1 MKESASDLEN
11 PKCYHC
17 GDACDAEIIE
27 YQEKTFCCEGCKTV
41 YDLLNDNDLCTYYDL
56 EQNPGM
62 KMKKSVGNKFAYLDN
77 EEVSQSLLEFR
88 DENLCKIRFFI
99 PQIHCSSCIWL
110 LENIHH
116 MREGIVQ
123 AQVNFVKKE
132 AYITYYQD
140 QITLRELVE
149 LMASIGYEPAISLQ
163 SGTKEA
169 KKKVNRALYYKLGIA
184 GFAFGNIMLLSFPE
198 YLDVEQFLDP
208 NFKRLFGYLNLVLA
222 LPVFFYSASEY
233 FISAFKGLRAR
244 YINIDVP
251 VSIGIFVLFARST
264 WEILAD
270 VGPGFMDSFSMFV
283 FLLLVGKWY
292 QNRTYQALSFDR
304 DYKSYFPIAI
314 TRLVDGE
321 EESVA
326 LASLAVND
334 IILVRNGEIIPADS
348 TLLSN
353 EAQIDYSFVTGES
366 EPVKKKSTNVIY
378 AGGRQTGSVIKLRVD
393 KPVSQS
399 YLTRLWNQDAFTRD
413 KTAMNRLIDKVSQ
426 NFTIVVLFLAMAS
439 LFFWMSEGWNSALLV
454 FTSVLII
461 ACPCALALTVPF
473 TFGNALRIFGKY
485 GFYLKN
491 TDSIERMSKVDTLV
505 FDKTG
510 TLTSSQADTIEFHGN
525 ELSNEELQAIKSVV
539 KHSAHPVSASLY
551 KYLDGAVRSVKA
563 YQEKVGQGI
572 AAETTIGEVRLG
584 AAAWAGAEAVSEELL
599 ASVAHVSI
607 NGVYKG
613 YFSLKKDYRDGL
625 DNVLQSLSENYEL
638 YLLSGDNEAEFER
651 LKPLFSSEDHLH
663 FHQKPE
669 DKLAFIEKL
678 QQQGKQVLMIGDGLN
693 DAGALKQA
701 DVGISMA
708 DDVFQFSPA
717 CDAILKANQ
726 FSELPKLLNYA
737 KSAMR
742 IVRMS
747 FFISITYNSIGMFFA
762 MQGLVTPLFAAILMP
777 ISSVTVVSFVTIATN
792 WVAKKV
798 QFREIPS
805 SRSEV
810 IV

>member
-251 VSIGIFVLFARST
+251 VSIGILVLFARST

-334 IILVRNGEIIPADS
+334 IILI
-348 TLLSN
+348 
-353 EAQIDYSFVTGES
+353 
-366 EPVKKKSTNVIY
+366 
-378 AGGRQTGSVIKLRVD
+378 
-393 KPVSQS
+393 
-399 YLTRLWNQDAFTRD
+399 
-413 KTAMNRLIDKVSQ
+413 TAS
-426 NFTIVVLFLAMAS
+426 
-439 LFFWMSEGWNSALLV
+439 
-454 FTSVLII
+454 
-461 ACPCALALTVPF
+461 
-473 TFGNALRIFGKY
+473 
-485 GFYLKN
+485 
-491 TDSIERMSKVDTLV
+491 
-505 FDKTG
+505 
-510 TLTSSQADTIEFHGN
+510 
-525 ELSNEELQAIKSVV
+525 
-539 KHSAHPVSASLY
+539 
-551 KYLDGAVRSVKA
+551 
-563 YQEKVGQGI
+563 
-572 AAETTIGEVRLG
+572 
-584 AAAWAGAEAVSEELL
+584 
-599 ASVAHVSI
+599 
-607 NGVYKG
+607 
-613 YFSLKKDYRDGL
+613 
-625 DNVLQSLSENYEL
+625 
-638 YLLSGDNEAEFER
+638 
-651 LKPLFSSEDHLH
+651 
-663 FHQKPE
+663 
-669 DKLAFIEKL
+669 
-678 QQQGKQVLMIGDGLN
+678 
-693 DAGALKQA
+693 
-701 DVGISMA
+701 
-708 DDVFQFSPA
+708 
-717 CDAILKANQ
+717 
-726 FSELPKLLNYA
+726 
-737 KSAMR
+737 
-742 IVRMS
+742 
-747 FFISITYNSIGMFFA
+747 
-762 MQGLVTPLFAAILMP
+762 
-777 ISSVTVVSFVTIATN
+777 
-792 WVAKKV
+792 
-798 QFREIPS
+798 
-805 SRSEV
+805 
-810 IV
+810 

>member
-1 MKESASDLEN
+1 MKASQTDQEVA
-11 PKCYHC
+11 KCYHC

-41 YDLLNDNDLCTYYDL
+41 FDLLNDNDLCTYYDL
-56 EQNPGM
+56 EQNPGL
-62 KMKKSVGNKFAYLDN
+62 KMKKSIGNKFAYLDN
-77 EEVSQSLLEFR
+77 EEVRTSLLEFQ
-88 DENLCKIRFFI
+88 DGGLCKMRFFI

-123 AQVNFVKKE
+123 SQVNFVKKE
-132 AYITYYQD
+132 AYVTYHED
-140 QITLRELVE
+140 EISLRELVE

-169 KKKVNRALYYKLGIA
+169 KKKVNRTLYYKLGIA

-198 YLDVEQFLDP
+198 YLDVEEFLQP
-208 NFKRLFGYLNLVLA
+208 EFKRLFGYLNLVLA

-233 FISAFKGLRAR
+233 FISAYKGLRAK

-251 VSIGIFVLFARST
+251 VSIGIFVLFTRSAF
-264 WEILAD
+264 EIIAE

-366 EPVKKKSTNVIY
+366 EPVQKRATDVIY

-426 NFTIVVLFLAMAS
+426 NFTIVVLILSLAS
-439 LFFWMSEGWNSALLV
+439 LGYWLTVGWSEAIFV

-485 GFYLKN
+485 GFYIKN
-491 TDSIERMSKVDTLV
+491 TDSIERMAKVDALV

-510 TLTSSQADTIEFHGN
+510 TLTSSQADTIAFHG
-525 ELSNEELQAIKSVV
+525 EALTQEELQAIKSVV

-551 KYLDGAVRSVKA
+551 SYLEGPVRSVKA
-563 YQEKVGQGI
+563 YQEQVGQGI
-572 AAETTIGEVRLG
+572 AAQTALGEVKLG
-584 AAAWAGAEAVSEELL
+584 AAIWVGATTNAEEQL

-607 NGVYKG
+607 NGTYKG
-613 YFSLKKDYRDGL
+613 YYSLRKDYREGL
-625 DNVLQSLSENYEL
+625 DDVLTTLSEQYEL
-638 YLLSGDNEAEFER
+638 FLLSGDNEAEFER
-651 LKPLFSSEDHLH
+651 LKPLFPSDQHLH
-663 FHQKPE
+663 FNQKPE
-669 DKLAFIEKL
+669 DKLEFIRSL
-678 QQQGKQVLMIGDGLN
+678 QEQGKRVLMIGDGLN

-708 DDVFQFSPA
+708 DDIFQFSPA

-726 FSELPKLLNYA
+726 FAELPKLLAYS

-747 FFISITYNSIGMFFA
+747 FFISIAYNSIGMFFA
-762 MQGLVTPLFAAILMP
+762 LQGLVTPLFAAILMP

-792 WVAKKV
+792 WKARST
-798 QFREIPS
+798 QFRPVSIN
-805 SRSEV
+805 RSEA